1 MPHLLTRKELNQW
14 EVLHE
19 VSQVRELRSAGTVP
33 TKSSKSTTINRKIT
47 DMKKIASSLNTWLNK
62 ESKTFSIICGERF
75 THAEVIMT
83 HIVGLVMLAVAV
95 AAGSV
100 LG

>member
-1 MPHLLTRKELNQW
+1 MPDQRARKKFHQW
-14 EVLHE
+14 QVLHE
-19 VSQVRELRSAGTVP
+19 VSLVCELRSAGTVP

-47 DMKKIASSLNTWLNK
+47 DMKKTASSLNTWLNK

-95 AAGSV
+95 VAGNV

>member
-1 MPHLLTRKELNQW
+1 MPGLRARKKFYQW
-14 EVLHE
+14 QVLHE
-19 VSQVRELRSAGTVP
+19 VSQVRGLRSTGTVP
-33 TKSSKSTTINRKIT
+33 TKSTTIKIT
-47 DMKKIASSLNTWLNK
+47 DMKKTASSLNTWLNK

-83 HIVGLVMLAVAV
+83 HIVALVMLAVAV

>member
-1 MPHLLTRKELNQW
+1 MPDLQARKKFHQRK
-14 EVLHE
+14 VLHE
-19 VSQVRELRSAGTVP
+19 VSQICELRRAGTVP
-33 TKSSKSTTINRKIT
+33 TKSSKSTTINKIT
-47 DMKKIASSLNTWLNK
+47 DMKKTASSLITWLSK

-83 HIVGLVMLAVAV
+83 NIAGLVMLAVAV
-95 AAGSV
+95 AAGNL

>member
-1 MPHLLTRKELNQW
+1 
-14 EVLHE
+14 
-19 VSQVRELRSAGTVP
+19 
-33 TKSSKSTTINRKIT
+33 
-47 DMKKIASSLNTWLNK
+47 MKKIASSHTWLNK

-83 HIVGLVMLAVAV
+83 NIAGLVMLAVAV
-95 AAGSV
+95 AAGNL

>member
-1 MPHLLTRKELNQW
+1 
-14 EVLHE
+14 
-19 VSQVRELRSAGTVP
+19 
-33 TKSSKSTTINRKIT
+33 
-47 DMKKIASSLNTWLNK
+47 MKKIASSLITWLSK

-95 AAGSV
+95 VVGNA

>member
-1 MPHLLTRKELNQW
+1 
-14 EVLHE
+14 
-19 VSQVRELRSAGTVP
+19 
-33 TKSSKSTTINRKIT
+33 
-47 DMKKIASSLNTWLNK
+47 MKKIASFLDAWLNK

-83 HIVGLVMLAVAV
+83 HIVGLIMLAVAV
-95 AAGSV
+95 VAGSA

>member
-1 MPHLLTRKELNQW
+1 MPDLRTRKKFYQW
-14 EVLHE
+14 QVLHE
-19 VSQVRELRSAGTVP
+19 VSQVCELRSSGTVP
-33 TKSSKSTTINRKIT
+33 TESTKSTTINLKIT

-75 THAEVIMT
+75 THAEVIMA

-95 AAGSV
+95 VMGSA

>member
-1 MPHLLTRKELNQW
+1 MPDLRILEKFHQW
-14 EVLHE
+14 QVLHE
-19 VSQVRELRSAGTVP
+19 VIQICELRSAGTVP

-95 AAGSV
+95 VAGSV

>member
-19 VSQVRELRSAGTVP
+19 VSQVCELRSAGTMP

-95 AAGSV
+95 VAGSV